1 MNRFYNVLIT
11 EYKKLRRARVPLITF
26 IFFIFIPLMMGL
38 LMYLAQHPDI
48 ASKLGIIG
56 NKASLFGENNWNTYF
71 MLLNQIIASIG
82 IIGFGFITSWVF
94 GREYMDH
101 TLQDLLALPASRT
114 LIVVSKF
121 AIVILWSIFL
131 CLVLFFAG
139 LVIGY
144 IINIPGWSEQVFH
157 ENLYRFFIISVLTV
171 SLISPVGFIA
181 SFGKGIVAPIAFVIV
196 MLILAQFV
204 ALVGWGPYFPWSIPG
219 VHSVADGTKGMQL
232 VSASYIIIIITFI
245 VGFIGTITWWLRA
258 DQP

>member
-1 MNRFYNVLIT
+1 M
-11 EYKKLRRARVPLITF
+11 KHK
-26 IFFIFIPLMMGL
+26 
-38 LMYLAQHPDI
+38 
-48 ASKLGIIG
+48 
-56 NKASLFGENNWNTYF
+56 
-71 MLLNQIIASIG
+71 IG